1 MNKTELIERIAVKA
15 ELSKKDAKDAL
26 EAALA
31 VIQEAVVNGEPVQLV
46 GFGTFSSSVRAA
58 RNGRNPLTG
67 EKMEIKAA
75 KVPKFKA
82 GKCFKDAL
90 NN

>member
-26 EAALA
+26 EATLA
-31 VIQEAVVNGEPVQLV
+31 VIQEAVVNGDPVQLV

>member
-31 VIQEAVVNGEPVQLV
+31 VIQEAVVNGDPVQLV

-67 EKMEIKAA
+67 EKTSRRRTGCKS
-75 KVPKFKA
+75 
-82 GKCFKDAL
+82 GKI
-90 NN
+90 

>member
-31 VIQEAVVNGEPVQLV
+31 VIQEAVVNGDLVQLV

>member
-26 EAALA
+26 EAALD
-31 VIQEAVVNGEPVQLV
+31 VIQEAVVNGDPVQLV

>member
-31 VIQEAVVNGEPVQLV
+31 VIQEAVVNGDPVQLV
-46 GFGTFSSSVRAA
+46 GFGTFSSSERAA
-58 RNGRNPLTG
+58 RSGRNPLTG
-67 EKMEIKAA
+67 EKMEIKAS

-90 NN
+90 NS

>member
-1 MNKTELIERIAVKA
+1 MNKTELTERIAVKA

-31 VIQEAVVNGEPVQLV
+31 VIQEAVVNGDPVQLV

>member
-31 VIQEAVVNGEPVQLV
+31 VIQEAVVNGDPVQLV

>member
-31 VIQEAVVNGEPVQLV
+31 VIQEAVINGEPVQLV

>member
-1 MNKTELIERIAVKA
+1 MNKTELIKRIAVKA

-31 VIQEAVVNGEPVQLV
+31 VIQEAVVNGDPVQLV